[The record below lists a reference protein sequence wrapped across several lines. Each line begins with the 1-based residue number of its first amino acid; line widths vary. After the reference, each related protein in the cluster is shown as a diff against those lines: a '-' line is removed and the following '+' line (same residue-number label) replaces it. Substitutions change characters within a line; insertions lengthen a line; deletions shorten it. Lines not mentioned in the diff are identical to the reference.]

1 MLITANGEKI
11 SIQEKMSIMD
21 FLKEKNLNPNT
32 IVVEYNMKIIKDFEN
47 IILNENDN
55 LEILKIVGG
64 G

>member
-1 MLITANGEKI
+1 
-11 SIQEKMSIMD
+11 MD

-32 IVVEYNMKIIKDFEN
+32 IVVEYNMEIIKDFEN
-47 IILNENDN
+47 ITLNENDN

>member
-32 IVVEYNMKIIKDFEN
+32 IVVEYNMEIIKDFEN

>member
-11 SIQEKMSIMD
+11 LIQEKMSIMD

-32 IVVEYNMKIIKDFEN
+32 IVVEYNMEIIKDFEN
-47 IILNENDN
+47 ITLNENDN